1 MDIRLLDIN
10 TDRKHNDR
18 YLVVTDLGQ
27 ISEAI
32 GDTVNIIYTNNMD
45 PGAIAGNHYHK
56 EKRECFRVAE
66 GEVLVYLE
74 DVETR
79 ESQMVRL
86 SSDPTDAEAFKML
99 VIPLGV
105 AHAVVNVS
113 EGVGKLD
120 VYANHAPRIASD
132 DFRYEVI
139 TRARADGDLLVFR
152 RLHQLKKG

>member
-1 MDIRLLDIN
+1 MEIQLLDIN
-10 TDRKHNDR
+10 TDREHNDR

-32 GDTVNIIYTNNMD
+32 GDTVNTVYTNVMN
-45 PGAIAGNHYHK
+45 PSAIAGRHYHK

-66 GEVLVYLE
+66 GEVLVVLE

-79 ESQMVRL
+79 DRRVVRL
-86 SSDPTDAEAFKML
+86 SADPSDVDAFKML

-105 AHAVVNVS
+105 AHAVINLGDTVA
-113 EGVGKLD
+113 KLD

-132 DFRYEVI
+132 DFSHEVV
-139 TRARADGDLLVFR
+139 TRAQADDYIDAHRR
-152 RLHQLKKG
+152 RLRK